1 MNKLFTTA
9 ALACALTLGLTSCD
23 KDKNG
28 EEIATLLDSKA
39 TIQSKTMIP
48 DEESTIFFNI
58 DTNNEAE
65 ETASQISLSGTM
77 NLDLKLTEPTKYRL
91 GYFDSEIKNI
101 EGIKVAVLDTASI
114 NYTDKLTMNMISGP
128 MPSIPNGWYNYL
140 FTNHTVAP
148 IEGRY
153 VILFEGNEDTDFSNT
168 LDKVYIIQLTAI
180 TQNGGTADDF
190 SIKTKIF
197 TK

>member
-9 ALACALTLGLTSCD
+9 ALACALTLGFTSCD
-23 KDKNG
+23 KDKDD

-39 TIQSKTMIP
+39 VIQNKTIIP
-48 DEESTIFFNI
+48 VEDATIFFNI
-58 DTNNEAE
+58 NTNTEAE
-65 ETASQISLSGTM
+65 ETSAQISLSGLM
-77 NLDLKLTEPTKYRL
+77 NLDLKPIDPANYRL
-91 GYFDSEIKNI
+91 GYFDSKINNI

-114 NYTDKLTMNMISGP
+114 EYTDKLTMSMIGGP
-128 MPSIPNGWYNYL
+128 MPSTPNAWYNYL

-153 VILFEGNEDTDFSNT
+153 VILFEGNENTDFSNT
-168 LDKVYIIQLTAI
+168 LDKAYIIQLTAI
-180 TQNGGTADDF
+180 VQNGGTADSF
-190 SIKTKIF
+190 SIKTKTF